1 MRKRK
6 SEDISDFALGLCVT
20 EANAIAE
27 EAFFAARKPKLHMT
41 KSFTS
46 VCIS

>member
-6 SEDISDFALGLCVT
+6 YEDISDFALALCVI

-27 EAFFAARKPKLHMT
+27 EASFAARRP
-41 KSFTS
+41 SF
-46 VCIS
+46 I